1 MKRYLLASLLCVFA
15 SLQEAKAQFLGPPA
29 IYPDT
34 TVVSDSSKMIWQ
46 VGPPWTPVKI
56 RSMTFAQLLALISVG
71 GLPDYLMVSP
81 WAPGTAYSQ
90 NEAALYNNY
99 LCVSSVPGSSTNTGN
114 TPPAPS
120 SNAYWGCYPSVAAVI
135 TFLLNNSVFQGN

>member
-1 MKRYLLASLLCVFA
+1 MRKALIILCFLGLFVE
-15 SLQEAKAQFLGPPA
+15 SKAQFLGPPA

-34 TVVSDSSKMIWQ
+34 AVVSDSSKMIWQ

-71 GLPDYLMVSP
+71 GLPDYLAVAP
-81 WAPGTAYSQ
+81 WASGTAYSQ
-90 NEAALYNNY
+90 NEVALYNSY
-99 LCVSSVPGSSTNTGN
+99 LCVSSVPGSGTNTGN

-120 SNAYWGCYPSVAAVI
+120 SNTYWGCYPSVAAII
-135 TFLLNNSVFQGN
+135 TYVLNNTVFQGN